1 MVNTTLTAAG
11 MWALAIPGL
20 GLLSLFVFICSF
32 IPIAGCFISTIPV
45 AFVALTEYGFLKVRS
60 SSSQA
65 TTVPHMDVCIPRAS
79 SGLCGLPALAKAHVR
94 TCFARMAMTITK
106 LVQRD
111 VLGVLK
117 RAHL

>member
-45 AFVALTEYGFLKVRS
+45 AFVALTEYGFLKVIHS
-60 SSSQA
+60 CSH
-65 TTVPHMDVCIPRAS
+65 T
-79 SGLCGLPALAKAHVR
+79 KAVQHAHACCPGCLQDHAACLDQPR
-94 TCFARMAMTITK
+94 TCER
-106 LVQRD
+106 LLSVQMYRWESNR
-111 VLGVLK
+111 VN
-117 RAHL
+117 